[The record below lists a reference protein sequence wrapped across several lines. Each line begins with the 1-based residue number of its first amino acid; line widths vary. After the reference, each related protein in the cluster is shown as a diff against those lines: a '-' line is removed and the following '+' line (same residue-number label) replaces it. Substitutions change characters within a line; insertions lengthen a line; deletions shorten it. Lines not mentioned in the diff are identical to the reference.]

1 MHICFCQEVLAMPK
15 KVQPLKK
22 GRWGVKI
29 DLQDFI
35 YQNFTP
41 YAGGPEFLAKA
52 TSRTAALWKKVE
64 VLMAEERK
72 RGGVFDIDVDTV
84 GGIVSHGPGYI
95 DKRHELIVGVQ
106 TDKPLRRA
114 VKPVGG
120 VRLVEKACEARG
132 YKLNPC
138 ISEIYSKYRKSH
150 NDAVFSIYT
159 AEMKKLRKLGIITGL
174 PDNYARGRII
184 GDYRRVALYGLDF
197 LIAHK
202 EQDLA
207 KLNGDMESK
216 TIRQREEVA
225 DQIKAL
231 KEMIGL
237 GEIYGADL
245 RRPARTAR
253 EAIQWTYLAYL
264 AAAKE
269 SDGAA
274 MSIGGVSAFFDIFLE
289 RELKAG
295 VLNEAGAQEL
305 IDDFTIKLRLIRQLR
320 PPEYDQIF
328 AGDPVWVTLVLG
340 GMASDGRSKVTKTDF
355 RFLQSMN
362 NLGPS
367 PEPNL
372 TVLYSPRL
380 PETWKK
386 FAAEMSIKTSA
397 IQYENDDLMRPV
409 AGDDYGI
416 SCCVSLLK
424 MGSQMQ
430 FFGARCNLGKAL
442 LLALNEGRDEI
453 YGEPVVPN
461 VPPLKGKYLDY
472 DQVHANFVYVISWL
486 AEQYVKT
493 MNVIHAC
500 HDKYY
505 YESAQMALLDT
516 EVDRL
521 MAFGIAGF
529 SVVVDSL
536 CAIRYTQVEP
546 VRDKKTGLTKDFKV
560 HGEYPAFGNDDERAD
575 NRARDLI
582 ITFITELRKHPIYR
596 RATPTLSILTITSN
610 VLYGKKT
617 GATPDG
623 RKAGEPYAPG
633 ANPMFGRE
641 QHGILASLNSVSKMP
656 YYAAQDGISNTFSI
670 VPTALGRD
678 RSEQVGNLTSLL
690 DGYFTKGGHH
700 INVNVLDRDLLQDA
714 MKHPENYPQLTIRVS
729 GYAVHFTKLS
739 REHQE
744 EILRRTFHE
753 AF

>member
-1 MHICFCQEVLAMPK
+1 MAIIKQHEGFK
-15 KVQPLKK
+15 S
-22 GRWGVKI
+22 GRWCVKT

-35 YQNFTP
+35 YRNYKP
-41 YAGGPEFLAKA
+41 YDGDETFLASA
-52 TSRTAALWKKVE
+52 TPRTAKLWKKVTA
-64 VLMAEERK
+64 LTNQERVQ
-72 RGGVFDIDVDTV
+72 GGVLDIDVKTPSS
-84 GGIVSHGPGYI
+84 IVSHAPGFI
-95 DKRHELIVGVQ
+95 DKKQEKIVGLQ
-106 TDKPLRRA
+106 TDKPLKRA
-114 VKPVGG
+114 IKPVGG
-120 VRLVEKACEARG
+120 VRVVQKACQAHGFELDP
-132 YKLNPC
+132 K
-138 ISEIYSKYRKSH
+138 ITEIYTKYRKSH
-150 NDAVFSIYT
+150 NDAVFAIYT
-159 AEMKKLRKLGIITGL
+159 EEMKKLRRLGIITGL

-184 GDYRRVALYGLDF
+184 GDYRRVALYGLDH
-197 LIAHK
+197 LIAEK
-202 EQDLA
+202 KKDLT
-207 KLNGDMESK
+207 KVDHESMDTK
-216 TIRQREEVA
+216 TIRLREEVSQ
-225 DQIKAL
+225 QIKAL
-231 KEMIGL
+231 EELNEL
-237 GEIYGADL
+237 GKSYGFNL
-245 RRPARTAR
+245 NHPAKNAQ

-274 MSIGGVSAFFDIFLE
+274 MSIGHLSAFFDIYIE
-289 RELKAG
+289 RDFKARR
-295 VLNEAGAQEL
+295 LTEAGAQEL
-305 IDDFTIKLRLIRQLR
+305 IDDLVIKLRMIRQLR

-340 GMASDGRSKVTKTDF
+340 GMGGDGRAKITKTDF
-355 RFLQSMN
+355 RFLQSLN
-362 NLGPS
+362 NLGPA

-372 TVLYSPRL
+372 TILYSPRL
-380 PETWKK
+380 PQGWKN
-386 FAAEMSIKTSA
+386 FAAQMAIKSSSL
-397 IQYENDDLMRPV
+397 QYENDDLMRPI

-430 FFGARCNLGKAL
+430 YFGARCNLGKAL

-453 YGEPVVPN
+453 YGEQVVPDI
-461 VPPLKGKYLDY
+461 PGLKGKYLNY
-472 DQVHANFVYVISWL
+472 DQVHENFVAVLSWL
-486 AEQYVKT
+486 AEKYVNI
-493 MNVIHAC
+493 MNVIHWS
-500 HDKYY
+500 HDRYY

-521 MAFGIAGF
+521 MAFGIAGL

-536 CAIRYTQVEP
+536 CAIRYAKVEP
-546 VRDKKTGLTKDFKV
+546 VRNKQGLTTDFIIK
-560 HGEYPAFGNDDERAD
+560 GDYPAFGNDDERAD

-623 RKAGEPYAPG
+623 RKKGEPFAPG

-641 QHGILASLNSVSKMP
+641 KNGVLASLNSISKLP
-656 YYAAQDGISNTFSI
+656 YYAAMDGISNTFSI
-670 VPTALGRD
+670 VPQALGADEGSRQD
-678 RSEQVGNLTSLL
+678 NLNDLL
-690 DGYFTKGGHH
+690 DGYFTKGAHH
-700 INVNVLDRDLLQDA
+700 INVNVLDRDLLRDA

-753 AF
+753 MI

>member
-1 MHICFCQEVLAMPK
+1 MTK
-15 KVQPLKK
+15 KLSPFKK
-22 GRWGVKI
+22 GRWLVKI
-29 DLQDFI
+29 DVQDFI
-35 YQNFTP
+35 YQNFTS
-41 YAGGPEFLAKA
+41 YTAGPEFLVGPTK
-52 TSRTAALWKKVE
+52 RTQSLWQKVK

-72 RGGVFDIDVDTV
+72 KGGVLDIDVDTV
-84 GGIVSHGPGYI
+84 SGIVSHGAGYI
-95 DKRHELIVGVQ
+95 DKKNEIMVGLQ

-132 YKLNPC
+132 YTLNPA
-138 ISEIYSKYRKSH
+138 IIETYTKFRKSH

-159 AEMKKLRKLGIITGL
+159 EEMKQLRKLGIITGL

-184 GDYRRVALYGLDF
+184 GDYRRVALYGVERL
-197 LIAHK
+197 LQSKQA
-202 EQDLA
+202 DLL
-207 KLNGDMESK
+207 KLNDAMETK
-216 TIRQREEVA
+216 TIRLREEVA
-225 DQIKAL
+225 DQLKAL
-231 KEMIGL
+231 QEMITL
-237 GEIYGADL
+237 GEIYGLDL
-245 RRPARTAR
+245 RRPAHTAQ
-253 EAIQWTYLAYL
+253 EAIQWTYMAYL

-274 MSIGGVSAFFDIFLE
+274 MSMGGVSAFFDIYLE

-295 VLNEAGAQEL
+295 LLTEVQAQEM
-305 IDDFTIKLRLIRQLR
+305 IDDFTIKLRMIRQLR
-320 PPEYDQIF
+320 PLEYEQIF

-340 GMASDGRSKVTKTDF
+340 GMAGDGRSKVTKTDY
-355 RFLQSMN
+355 RLLQCMN
-362 NLGPS
+362 NIGPA

-372 TVLYSPRL
+372 TILYSPRL
-380 PETWKK
+380 PDAWKQ
-386 FAAEMSIKTSA
+386 FASEMSIKTSS
-397 IQYENDDLMRPV
+397 IQYENDDLMRPI

-430 FFGARCNLGKAL
+430 FFGARCNLAKAL

-453 YGEPVVPN
+453 YGEKVVPN

-472 DQVHANFVYVISWL
+472 DQVQENFVYVISWL

-536 CAIRYTQVEP
+536 CAIRYAQVAP
-546 VRDKKTGLTKDFKV
+546 VRAKSGLTKEFNV
-560 HGEYPAFGNDDERAD
+560 RGEYPAFGNDDERAD

-623 RKAGEPYAPG
+623 RKAGEPFAPG

-641 QHGILASLNSVSKMP
+641 KNGILASLNSISKLP

-670 VPTALGRD
+670 VPSALGRD
-678 RSEQVGNLTSLL
+678 RAEQEANLISLL

-700 INVNVLDRDLLQDA
+700 INVNVLDRDLLRDA
-714 MKHPENYPQLTIRVS
+714 MQHPEKYPQLTIRVS

-753 AF
+753 SFK